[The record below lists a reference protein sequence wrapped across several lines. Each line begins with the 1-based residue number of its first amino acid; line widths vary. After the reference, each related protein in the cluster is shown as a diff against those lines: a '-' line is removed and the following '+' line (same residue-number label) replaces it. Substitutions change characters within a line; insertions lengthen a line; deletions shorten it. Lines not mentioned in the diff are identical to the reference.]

1 VFSIRVGIVTA
12 AFFYTPYWAA
22 LKNGWYADRGLD
34 VEILNLGGIE
44 RITREQKEGHIEIG
58 VGSPEHVIHDV
69 EQGGEL
75 RMIGGNVNRLTH
87 SLIVQPGI
95 STLTDL
101 KGKRIGVASRTAG
114 TSSLFMG
121 VLEDLGLHYPGG
133 YEVVEVGAV
142 PPRHELLLKG
152 EIDAGMQTDPH
163 NYMAEDAG
171 LTNLGPLSQWIPE
184 FQFTSINVRK
194 SWAQQHEAQVTA
206 FLEATIQGSRFMVE
220 HRDAAIDIAQEH
232 MHISRRYLEKAWID
246 HSSGAVSLDLHLS
259 AAGLRTAIALIR
271 RDRNQSFQVA
281 GDAVPAKYVEDS
293 YLRAAQRAA
302 GLPERV
308 FNDQKE

>member
-1 VFSIRVGIVTA
+1 MFPIRVGIVTS

-22 LKNGWYADRGLD
+22 LQHGWYAERGLD
-34 VEILNLGGIE
+34 VEILNLGGID
-44 RITREQKEGHIEIG
+44 RITREQKAGSVEIG

-95 STLTDL
+95 NSLADL
-101 KGKRIGVASRTAG
+101 RGKKIGVASRTAG

-121 VLEDLGLHYPGG
+121 VLEDLGLHYPGD
-133 YEVVEVGAV
+133 YEVVEAGAV

-152 EIDAGMQTDPH
+152 GIDAGMQTDPH

-171 LTNLGPLSQWIPE
+171 LNNLGPLSQWIPE

-194 SWAQQHEAQVTA
+194 SWAEAHPAETTA
-206 FLEATIQGSRFMVE
+206 FLEATLEGSRFMVE
-220 HRDAAIDIAQEH
+220 QREAAINVAQAH
-232 MHISRRYLEKAWID
+232 MPIERRYLEKAWHD
-246 HSSGAVSLDLHLS
+246 HSTGAVSLDLSLS
-259 AAGLRTAIALIR
+259 DAGLRTAMALIR
-271 RDRNQSFQVA
+271 RDRNQSFRIA
-281 GDAVPAKYVEDS
+281 DDAEPAKYVVDS
-293 YLRAAQRAA
+293 YLRAAQRARN
-302 GLPERV
+302 LPERV
-308 FNDQKE
+308 FE

>member
-1 VFSIRVGIVTA
+1 VFPIRVGIVTA
-12 AFFYTPYWAA
+12 AFFYTPFWAA
-22 LKNGWYADRGLD
+22 LKKGWYAQRGLA
-34 VEILNLGGIE
+34 VEIQILGGID
-44 RITREQKEGHIEIG
+44 RITHEQKAHTIEIG

-75 RMIGGNVNRLTH
+75 RMIGGNVNKLTH

-95 STLTDL
+95 HSLADL

-121 VLEDLGLHYPGG
+121 VLEDIGLHYPGG

-152 EIDAGMQTDPH
+152 GIDAGMQTDPH

-171 LTNLGPLSQWIPE
+171 LTNLGPLSQWIPA
-184 FQFTSINVRK
+184 FQFSSINVRK
-194 SWAQQHEAQVTA
+194 PWAEQHRAEVIA
-206 FLEATIQGSRFMVE
+206 FLEATLQGSRFMADRKDE
-220 HRDAAIDIAQEH
+220 AIDIAQEH
-232 MHISRRYLEKAWID
+232 MPIERRYLEKAWID
-246 HSSGAVSLDLHLS
+246 HSTGAVPMDLHLS
-259 AAGLRTAIALIR
+259 AEGLRTAIALIR
-271 RDRNQSFQVA
+271 RDRTHSFQITD
-281 GDAVPAKYVEDS
+281 DAQPAKYVEDS

-302 GLPERV
+302 GLPEHV
-308 FNDQKE
+308 FND